1 MPILLRPLSA
11 GTVSISSAS
20 PFDKP
25 VVDPNYLSHPNDLK
39 ILIRASRLCMRTGH
53 AKALESMLDLKAN
66 PTDKKDYF
74 WSGDVNPDTVT
85 DEEIADFIRD
95 NAETVYHPVGTA
107 RIGINDKDSVIGPDL
122 RVHGVQGLRVV
133 DASIFPSQISGHP
146 VGFLTTFQPAI
157 CLMLSSLDCSAH
169 CDRREGFS
177 DDHKKLLKSTVN
189 LLGLCQACC
198 F

>member
-1 MPILLRPLSA
+1 
-11 GTVSISSAS
+11 VSISSTS
-20 PFDKP
+20 PFDKA

-39 ILIRASRLCMRTGH
+39 ILIRANRLSMRIGH
-53 AKALESMLDLKAN
+53 AKALESMLDLKAD
-66 PTDKKDYF
+66 PTDKKDHF
-74 WSGDVNPDTVT
+74 WSGDVNPDTVS

-107 RIGINDKDSVIGPDL
+107 RIGIDDKDSVIGPDL

-146 VGFLTTFQPAI
+146 VGFLTTCQLDV
-157 CLMLSSLDCSAH
+157 CLMLSSLDCSTH

-177 DDHKKLLKSTVN
+177 DDHEELLKFTINLSLLLKRINLSGVSVSTT
-189 LLGLCQACC
+189 
-198 F
+198 